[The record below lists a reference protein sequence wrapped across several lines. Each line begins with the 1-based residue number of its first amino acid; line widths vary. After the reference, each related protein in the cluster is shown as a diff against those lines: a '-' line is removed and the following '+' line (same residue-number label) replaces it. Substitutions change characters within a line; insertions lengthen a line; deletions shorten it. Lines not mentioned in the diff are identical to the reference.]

1 MCLFQNE
8 FKIIPW
14 NKSNLFIFVH
24 KICFAFFFLFEV
36 VKQKFNRPNIRIK
49 KLEWICM
56 ALCVNVSFVIVE
68 KIALI
73 AKNILIKITDVLKS
87 K

>member
-56 ALCVNVSFVIVE
+56 GFCVNVSFVIVE

>member
-56 ALCVNVSFVIVE
+56 GFCVNVSFVIVE
-68 KIALI
+68 KNRSYRQKYFNKDNWCIE
-73 AKNILIKITDVLKS
+73 K
-87 K
+87 